1 MKYVL
6 FYESADEV
14 AAKAPAHFAAHAA
27 RYGEFHA
34 RGELLMVGTFS
45 NPQDQGAMAI
55 FSTRQAAEDFA
66 RDDPFVV
73 HGVVR
78 SYRILE
84 WNEALTGPDG
94 VPA

>member
-6 FYESADEV
+6 FYDSADDV
-14 AAKAPAHFAAHAA
+14 AEKAPAHFGAHAA
-27 RYGEFHA
+27 RYAEFHA

-55 FSTRQAAEDFA
+55 FSTRQAAEEFA

-78 SYRILE
+78 AYLVRE
-84 WNEALTGPDG
+84 WNEVLTGPDG
-94 VPA
+94 NLS